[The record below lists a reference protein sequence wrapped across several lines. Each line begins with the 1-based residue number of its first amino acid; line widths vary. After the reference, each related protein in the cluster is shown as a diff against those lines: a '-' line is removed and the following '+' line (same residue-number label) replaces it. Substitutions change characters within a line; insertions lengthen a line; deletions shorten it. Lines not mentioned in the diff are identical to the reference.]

1 MLKSFGCSFIF
12 GSDLSDDGQTV
23 TYATPSKLTWPALM
37 AKKIGLNYACYAR
50 PGSGNLR
57 ILESVLSHAATG
69 EKDLFVIGWTWIDRF
84 DYTTTQDEWKTIL
97 PVDTTALAKTYYKDL
112 HSQYR
117 DKLTTLLQIRIA
129 IDALNQSQIPFIM
142 TYMDDL
148 MFDKQWNATPA
159 ITDLQD
165 YIRPHMTTFEGV
177 NFQQWSKKNGHAIT
191 DIGHPL
197 ESAHAAAGKL
207 MIKVFDTQNTIDH

>member
-148 MFDKQWNATPA
+148 IFESKWHTTSAV
-159 ITDLQD
+159 IRLQEFVQP
-165 YIRPHMTTFEGV
+165 YMTTFEG
-177 NFQQWSKKNGHAIT
+177 NTFLDWARTKNYEISPT
-191 DIGHPL
+191 LHPL
-197 ESAHAAAGKL
+197 EPAHAAAAKFML
-207 MIKVFDTQNTIDH
+207 KQIQKTL

>member
-1 MLKSFGCSFIF
+1 MMLKSFGCSFIF

-129 IDALNQSQIPFIM
+129 IDTLNQSQIPFIM

-148 MFDKQWNATPA
+148 IFESKWHTTSAV
-159 ITDLQD
+159 IRLQEFVQP
-165 YIRPHMTTFEGV
+165 YMTTFEG
-177 NFQQWSKKNGHAIT
+177 NTFLDWARTKKYEISPT
-191 DIGHPL
+191 LHPL
-197 ESAHAAAGKL
+197 EPAHAAAAEFMLSQIQKTL
-207 MIKVFDTQNTIDH
+207 

>member
-148 MFDKQWNATPA
+148 IFESKWHTTSAV
-159 ITDLQD
+159 IRLQEFVQP
-165 YIRPHMTTFEGV
+165 YMTTFEG
-177 NFQQWSKKNGHAIT
+177 NTFLDWARTKKYEISPT
-191 DIGHPL
+191 LHPL
-197 ESAHAAAGKL
+197 EPAHAAAAEFMLSQIQKTL
-207 MIKVFDTQNTIDH
+207 

>member
-1 MLKSFGCSFIF
+1 MMLKSFGCSFIF

-37 AKKIGLNYACYAR
+37 AKKTGLNYACYAR

-97 PVDTTALAKTYYKDL
+97 PVDTTALAKIYYKDL

-148 MFDKQWNATPA
+148 IFESKWHTTSAVTS
-159 ITDLQD
+159 LQEFVQP
-165 YIRPHMTTFEGV
+165 YMTTFEG
-177 NFQQWSKKNGHAIT
+177 NTFLDWARTKKYEISPT
-191 DIGHPL
+191 LHPL
-197 ESAHAAAGKL
+197 EPAHAAAAEFMLSQIQKTL
-207 MIKVFDTQNTIDH
+207 

>member
-1 MLKSFGCSFIF
+1 MMLKSFGCSFIF

-148 MFDKQWNATPA
+148 IFESKWHTTSAV
-159 ITDLQD
+159 IRLQEFVQP
-165 YIRPHMTTFEGV
+165 YMTTFEG
-177 NFQQWSKKNGHAIT
+177 NTFLDWARTKNYEISPT
-191 DIGHPL
+191 LHPL
-197 ESAHAAAGKL
+197 EPAHAAAAEFMLSQIQKTL
-207 MIKVFDTQNTIDH
+207 

>member
-1 MLKSFGCSFIF
+1 MMLKSFGCSFIF

-148 MFDKQWNATPA
+148 IFESMWHTTSAV
-159 ITDLQD
+159 IRLQEFVQP
-165 YIRPHMTTFEGV
+165 YMTTFEG
-177 NFQQWSKKNGHAIT
+177 NTFLDWARTKKYEISPTLN
-191 DIGHPL
+191 PL
-197 ESAHAAAGKL
+197 EPAHAAAAEFMLSQIQKTL
-207 MIKVFDTQNTIDH
+207 

>member
-37 AKKIGLNYACYAR
+37 AKKTGLNYACYAR

-97 PVDTTALAKTYYKDL
+97 PVDTTALAKIYYKDL

-148 MFDKQWNATPA
+148 IFESKWHTTSAVTS
-159 ITDLQD
+159 LQEFVQP
-165 YIRPHMTTFEGV
+165 YMTTFEG
-177 NFQQWSKKNGHAIT
+177 NTFLDWARTKKYEISPT
-191 DIGHPL
+191 LHPL
-197 ESAHAAAGKL
+197 EPAHAAAAEFMLSQIQKTL
-207 MIKVFDTQNTIDH
+207 

>member
-1 MLKSFGCSFIF
+1 MMLKSFGCSFIF

-148 MFDKQWNATPA
+148 IFESKWHTTSAV
-159 ITDLQD
+159 IRLQEFVQP
-165 YIRPHMTTFEGV
+165 YMTTFEG
-177 NFQQWSKKNGHAIT
+177 NTFLDWARTKKYEISPT
-191 DIGHPL
+191 LHPL
-197 ESAHAAAGKL
+197 EPAHAAAAEFMLSQIQKTL
-207 MIKVFDTQNTIDH
+207 

>member
-1 MLKSFGCSFIF
+1 MMLKSFGCSFIF

-148 MFDKQWNATPA
+148 IFESKWHTTSAVTS
-159 ITDLQD
+159 LQEFVQP
-165 YIRPHMTTFEGV
+165 YMTTFEG
-177 NFQQWSKKNGHAIT
+177 NTFLDWARTKKYEISPT
-191 DIGHPL
+191 LHPL
-197 ESAHAAAGKL
+197 EPAHVAAAEFMLKQIQKTL
-207 MIKVFDTQNTIDH
+207 